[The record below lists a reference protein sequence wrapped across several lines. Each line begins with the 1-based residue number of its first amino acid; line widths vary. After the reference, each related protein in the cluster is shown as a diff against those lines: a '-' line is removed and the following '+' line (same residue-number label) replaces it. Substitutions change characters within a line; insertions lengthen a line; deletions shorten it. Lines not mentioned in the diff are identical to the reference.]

1 MIQLIQFKHP
11 LTARCLLTRVSQ
23 GGQRAKNSLI
33 RRHNPALKPPAR
45 YRPAILRAGQV
56 RAHFL
61 HAYPSP
67 KESTGQPGPRPTKSE
82 AYMPRLPMLQARRD
96 TLQHRLSAQ
105 RREAL
110 SVLPWRKKKI
120 TKSRAGPNDLILSFP
135 VSGIFPNAQASSPL
149 SLLKLHAHTFPAC
162 WSGRAHRFSGPF
174 QRFLF
179 LHTTH
184 PN

>member
-1 MIQLIQFKHP
+1 
-11 LTARCLLTRVSQ
+11 
-23 GGQRAKNSLI
+23 
-33 RRHNPALKPPAR
+33 
-45 YRPAILRAGQV
+45 
-56 RAHFL
+56 
-61 HAYPSP
+61 
-67 KESTGQPGPRPTKSE
+67 
-82 AYMPRLPMLQARRD
+82 MPRLPACYRPERD
-96 TLQHRLSAQ
+96 TLHRLSAQ

-135 VSGIFPNAQASSPL
+135 VSGIFPNAQASSSL